1 MTGKTLREKI
11 IKSVQRTLGFCLI
24 HENFLKS
31 LGYISSR
38 NVSYCKL
45 KLNNF
50 SLMLLFVE
58 FSQFLSEATKVS
70 NKIKAV
76 ELTSMKT
83 SSTQDNILPGHI
95 GHHWII
101 FCLHFQCL
109 SKSIKSLDYRL
120 CWFIVLITFKFFLS
134 WLAPK
139 CQRLLEEVT
148 NLLMKFTSANLDDHH
163 INPQKAANDAMLTF
177 IPFGKS
183 L

>member
-1 MTGKTLREKI
+1 MYSQILYSKMTGKTLREKI
-11 IKSVQRTLGFCLI
+11 IKSAQRTLGFCLI

-83 SSTQDNILPGHI
+83 SSAQDNILTWP
-95 GHHWII
+95 HW
-101 FCLHFQCL
+101 
-109 SKSIKSLDYRL
+109 SSLNYFLFARSVSFKEHKELRL
-120 CWFIVLITFKFFLS
+120 QT
-134 WLAPK
+134 
-139 CQRLLEEVT
+139 LLVYCF
-148 NLLMKFTSANLDDHH
+148 NNF
-163 INPQKAANDAMLTF
+163 
-177 IPFGKS
+177 
-183 L
+183 